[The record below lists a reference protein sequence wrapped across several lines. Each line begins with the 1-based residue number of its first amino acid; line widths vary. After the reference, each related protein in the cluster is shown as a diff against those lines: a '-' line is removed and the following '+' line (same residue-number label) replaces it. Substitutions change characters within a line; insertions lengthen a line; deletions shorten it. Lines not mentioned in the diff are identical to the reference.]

1 MSVERPTFPVVRWRE
16 AYDAEQV
23 DLAVEMVMENL
34 SLPEP
39 RIGRHDLESLR
50 FTPVRRGG
58 YDMTAVDD
66 WLDEVVA
73 ELDRRGG
80 VRPEAAESTPGREPT
95 SATVAPGVITD
106 LDATAPERDSERVR
120 VVVMVALVVVLA
132 VLFYVTFA

>member
-16 AYDAEQV
+16 GYDTEEV
-23 DLAVEMVMENL
+23 DRAVEMVMTDL

-39 RIGRHDLESLR
+39 RIARRDIETLR
-50 FTPVRRGG
+50 FTPVRRVAG

-80 VRPEAAESTPGREPT
+80 VRPPEPEPT
-95 SATVAPGVITD
+95 PEPTPHPVAAPSVITD
-106 LDATAPERDSERVR
+106 LGSPVQQDSERVR
-120 VVVMVALVVVLA
+120 LLVTVALVVVVA
-132 VLFYVTFA
+132 VLLYVTFA